1 MTHSESHIKRQ
12 VYRLRKLLHKY
23 RQAFVLQSAVLRLAD
38 LASAVTNMKE
48 FYPAVHALVSEHL
61 HATNFYV
68 AMITPERQFQVE
80 YLADEHNAQ
89 PHQNIPS
96 ELLAQG
102 LTGYVVKL
110 GMPFLCDQERYQALV
125 ARGDVLRSGKL
136 ITQWMGVP
144 LKRGEDV
151 IGVMVLQCYDDSL
164 HYDERDLSLFGQIA
178 EYTVVAIDRV
188 QRREYLEST
197 VEQRTAALQR
207 INDSLLFEIR
217 ERIEA
222 EELQKALFQI
232 SELAAD
238 GADTTEFY
246 TAIQGV
252 LGGLM
257 DSENCYIA
265 LVNEDQSLLAFP
277 FYRDQYSIPA
287 FTRPMAK
294 GLTEY
299 VMRRGETTLLN
310 RQKVDALVAQGE
322 VLPADFN
329 SVKTTHRPTS
339 WLGAPLNLE
348 GKVIGVVVVQS
359 YNEDYVYGER
369 EKTILHFVS
378 QHIAVAIQRRLSA
391 DQQRQHQ
398 LELERRIAE
407 STQELRDANESLR
420 REVEQRKKAEQRL
433 YFEANHDALTGLANR
448 QNFLQQLTLELAK
461 RKRKPNG
468 LALLFMDLDSF
479 KEINDS
485 HGHHVGDELLCE
497 VSKRLQLVV
506 RDHDLVAR
514 LGGDEFVVLLNV
526 MENAANAE
534 DVAQRIIDILKEPIR
549 VAGLELTTGASIGIA
564 HWQAQYDTPEEMMK
578 DADAAMYQAKACGRG
593 CFVLHKPS

>member
-1 MTHSESHIKRQ
+1 MTHSNSHAKRQ

-68 AMITPERQFQVE
+68 SMITSERQFQVE
-80 YLADEHNAQ
+80 YLADEDEVV
-89 PHQNIPS
+89 PLDSIS
-96 ELLAQG
+96 SDTLAQG
-102 LTGYVVKL
+102 LTGYVAQL
-110 GMPFLCDQERYQALV
+110 GMPFLCDQKSYQALLDQGAV
-125 ARGDVLRSGKL
+125 MRSGRM

-144 LKRGEDV
+144 LRRDDSV
-151 IGVMVLQCYDDSL
+151 IGVMVLQSYDDTI
-164 HYDERDLSLFGQIA
+164 HYDERDLSLFGQLA

-188 QRREYLEST
+188 QHREYLEAT
-197 VEQRTAALQR
+197 VEQRTSALQR
-207 INDSLLFEIR
+207 INDSLQHEIR

-222 EELQKALFQI
+222 VELQKALFQI

-265 LVNEDQSLLAFP
+265 LVNEDRSLLAFP
-277 FYRDQYSIPA
+277 FYRDQYSVPA
-287 FTRPMAK
+287 FTRPMAR

-299 VMRRGETTLLN
+299 VIRRGETTLLD
-310 RQKVDALVAQGE
+310 RQKVDALAAQGE
-322 VLPADFN
+322 VVPADFN
-329 SVKTTHRPTS
+329 SVTTTHRPTS
-339 WLGAPLNLE
+339 WLGAPLSL
-348 GKVIGVVVVQS
+348 GGDVIGVVVVQS

-398 LELERRIAE
+398 QELERRIAE

-479 KEINDS
+479 KEINDT
-485 HGHHVGDELLCE
+485 HGHHVGDELLIE
-497 VSKRLQLVV
+497 VSRRLQTVV

-526 MENAANAE
+526 MEERAHAE
-534 DVAQRIIDILKEPIR
+534 DVAQRIINVLTESVR

-564 HWQAQYDTPEEMMK
+564 HWQARYDTPEEMMK
-578 DADAAMYQAKACGRG
+578 DADAAMYQAKGCGRG
-593 CFVLHKPS
+593 CFVVHQTH